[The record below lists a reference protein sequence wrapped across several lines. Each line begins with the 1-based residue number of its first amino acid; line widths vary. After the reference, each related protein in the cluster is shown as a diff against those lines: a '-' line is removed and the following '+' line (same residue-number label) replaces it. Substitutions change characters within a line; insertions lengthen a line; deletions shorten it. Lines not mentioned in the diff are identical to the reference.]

1 MSISIVLPVKE
12 ANLLRSRLRHLLR
25 LHDEFILE
33 SNQKTIHDFRVSSRR
48 LREVLEYLEP
58 SLPKKWFERSLNLA
72 RQITKNLGKAREDE
86 VNLAL
91 MTKFQSEKRI
101 DPVAAEL
108 LLHTLQVRFKKNH
121 ERAHDKL
128 SHKKF
133 DHCEKFL
140 SKIKGSRTLP
150 LTNGSVLRKRQEE
163 FLSFSW
169 DGEMNDERLHDLR
182 IRTKKFRYSFE
193 IYDRLHDRNLGRFV
207 RQIKFLQDILG
218 SIHDLY
224 VLQEM
229 IREEKEAWKDPNL
242 SHIPQALQNAFDK
255 VVTEKIDLYS
265 QVYPRYSRVV
275 EKLVAMNQHVHPEL
289 AHVG

>member
-12 ANLLRSRLRHLLR
+12 ANLLRSRLKQLLK

-33 SNQKTIHDFRVSSRR
+33 FNQKTIHDLRVSSRR
-48 LREVLEYLEP
+48 LREVLEYLETSIP
-58 SLPKKWFERSLNLA
+58 QKWFQRSLNLA

-86 VNLAL
+86 VNLSL
-91 MTKFQSEKRI
+91 LNKLQREKRL
-101 DPVAAEL
+101 DPLATEL
-108 LLHTLQVRFKKNH
+108 LLHTLQGRFKKNY
-121 ERAHDKL
+121 ERAHEKL

-133 DHCEKFL
+133 DHCDKFL

-150 LTNGSVLRKRQEE
+150 LTNGAVLRKRKEE

-193 IYDRLHDRNLGRFV
+193 IHDRFHDRNLGRFV
-207 RQIKFLQDILG
+207 RQMKFLQDVLG

-229 IREEKEAWKDPNL
+229 IREEKDAWNNPNL
-242 SHIPQALQNAFDK
+242 TQIPETLQKSYDK
-255 VVTEKIDLYS
+255 VLLEKTKLYS